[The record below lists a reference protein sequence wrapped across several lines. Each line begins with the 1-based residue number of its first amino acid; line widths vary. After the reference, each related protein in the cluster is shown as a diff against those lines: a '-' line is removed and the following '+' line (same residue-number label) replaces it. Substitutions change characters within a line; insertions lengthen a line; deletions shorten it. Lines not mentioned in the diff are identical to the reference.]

1 MTRPQII
8 HDTAGRPAFAV
19 IPWHDYER
27 LTGVEI
33 GAAASDEDLYDRA
46 MTEDGESFP
55 IRVADQLLAGENPV
69 RVYRN
74 YRNLTQHELAAA
86 VGINSVYLSQIE
98 TGKRVGS
105 TKTLAALAQAL
116 DVSID
121 DLI

>member
-8 HDTAGRPAFAV
+8 QDTAGRPAFAV
-19 IPWHDYER
+19 IPWRDYKR
-27 LTGVEI
+27 LAGVELD
-33 GAAASDEDLYDRA
+33 AMASDKELFDRA
-46 MTEDGESFP
+46 IALGGESIP

-74 YRNLTQHELAAA
+74 YRNLTQRELAAA
-86 VGINSVYLSQIE
+86 VGINTVYLSQIE

-105 TKTLAALAQAL
+105 TKTLAALAEAL
-116 DVSID
+116 KVGID